1 MNINDVIKEL
11 NKIDKELL
19 LLERDIYVNPKNK
32 DIIEKLDVDE
42 TMYNVIYTDLV
53 EPNKIHIINN
63 KNKYWR

>member
-1 MNINDVIKEL
+1 MNINDIIKEL

-32 DIIEKLDVDE
+32 DVIEKLDINE
-42 TMYNVIYTDLV
+42 TIYNVIYTDLV
-53 EPNKIHIINN
+53 EPSKIYISDN

>member
-1 MNINDVIKEL
+1 MNINDIIKEL

-32 DIIEKLDVDE
+32 DIIEKLDIDE
-42 TMYNVIYTDLV
+42 TIYNVIYTDLV
-53 EPNKIHIINN
+53 EPNKIYIINN

>member
-1 MNINDVIKEL
+1 MNINDVVKEL

-32 DIIEKLDVDE
+32 DVIEKLVIDE
-42 TMYNVIYTDLV
+42 TIYNVIYTDLV
-53 EPNKIHIINN
+53 EPSKIYISNN

>member
-1 MNINDVIKEL
+1 MNINDVVKEL

-32 DIIEKLDVDE
+32 DVIEKLDIDE
-42 TMYNVIYTDLV
+42 TIYNVIYTDLV
-53 EPNKIHIINN
+53 EPNKIYINNN

>member
-1 MNINDVIKEL
+1 MSINDVIKEL

-32 DIIEKLDVDE
+32 DVIEKLDIDE

-53 EPNKIHIINN
+53 EPNKIYINNN

>member
-19 LLERDIYVNPKNK
+19 LLERDIYANPKNK
-32 DIIEKLDVDE
+32 DVIEKLDIDE
-42 TMYNVIYTDLV
+42 TIYNVIYTDLV
-53 EPNKIHIINN
+53 EPSKIYISNN

>member
-1 MNINDVIKEL
+1 MNINDIIKEL

-32 DIIEKLDVDE
+32 DVIEKLDIDE
-42 TMYNVIYTDLV
+42 TIYNVIYTDLV
-53 EPNKIHIINN
+53 EPNKIYIINN

>member
-32 DIIEKLDVDE
+32 DVIEKLDIDE
-42 TMYNVIYTDLV
+42 TIYNVIYTDLV
-53 EPNKIHIINN
+53 EPNKIYIINN

>member
-1 MNINDVIKEL
+1 MNTNDVIKEL

-32 DIIEKLDVDE
+32 DVIEKLDIDE
-42 TMYNVIYTDLV
+42 SIYNVIYTDLV
-53 EPNKIHIINN
+53 EPSKIYISNN

>member
-1 MNINDVIKEL
+1 MNINDVVKEL

-42 TMYNVIYTDLV
+42 SIYNVIYTDLV
-53 EPNKIHIINN
+53 EPSKNYISNN

>member
-1 MNINDVIKEL
+1 MNANDVVKEL

-32 DIIEKLDVDE
+32 DVIEKLDIDE
-42 TMYNVIYTDLV
+42 TIYNVIYTDLV
-53 EPNKIHIINN
+53 EPNKIYISNN

>member
-1 MNINDVIKEL
+1 MNINDVVKEL

-32 DIIEKLDVDE
+32 DVIEKLDIDE
-42 TMYNVIYTDLV
+42 TIYNVIYTDLV
-53 EPNKIHIINN
+53 EHNKIYISNN

>member
-32 DIIEKLDVDE
+32 DVIEKLDIDE
-42 TMYNVIYTDLV
+42 TIYNVIYTDLV
-53 EPNKIHIINN
+53 EPSKIYISNN

>member
-1 MNINDVIKEL
+1 MNINDVVKEL

-42 TMYNVIYTDLV
+42 TIYNVIYTDLV
-53 EPNKIHIINN
+53 EPNKIYISNN
-63 KNKYWR
+63 KK

>member
-1 MNINDVIKEL
+1 MNIKDIIKEL

-19 LLERDIYVNPKNK
+19 LLERDMYVNPKNK

-42 TMYNVIYTDLV
+42 TIYNVIYTDLV
-53 EPNKIHIINN
+53 EPNKIYINNN

>member
-32 DIIEKLDVDE
+32 EIIEKLDIDE
-42 TMYNVIYTDLV
+42 TIYNVIYTDLV
-53 EPNKIHIINN
+53 EPSKIYISNN

>member
-1 MNINDVIKEL
+1 MNANDVVKEL

-32 DIIEKLDVDE
+32 DVIEKLDIDE
-42 TMYNVIYTDLV
+42 TIYNVIYTDLV
-53 EPNKIHIINN
+53 EPNKIYINNN

>member
-32 DIIEKLDVDE
+32 DVIEKLDINE
-42 TMYNVIYTDLV
+42 TIYNVIYTDLV
-53 EPNKIHIINN
+53 EPSKIYIINN

>member
-32 DIIEKLDVDE
+32 DVIEKLDVDE
-42 TMYNVIYTDLV
+42 TMYNVIYTDLL
-53 EPNKIHIINN
+53 EPNKIYINNN